1 MSVIY
6 IYEVRYICRLDPATG
21 TYLLNPYTPISFN

>member
-6 IYEVRYICRLDPATG
+6 IYPIRYFCRIDPISGSTV
-21 TYLLNPYTPISFN
+21 LNPYTPISFT